1 MMEAREILVNRL
13 SALDNVK
20 VGLWKDT
27 DLLCVFYRGKE
38 FAHFHKDE
46 EIDIRLSQ
54 KFIKQ
59 EGLVPLENSPYHPKR
74 SKKSRWMQF
83 RLDTEQNALDLVSLV
98 QRLIQQEYASTSWGV
113 QA

>member
-1 MMEAREILVNRL
+1 MDIRKIFINHLN
-13 SALDNVK
+13 ALDDVE

-27 DLLCVFYRGKE
+27 ELLCVFYRGKE
-38 FAHFHKDE
+38 FAHFHDNE

-59 EGLVPLENSPYHPKR
+59 EELVPLENSPYHPKR

-83 RLDTEQNALDLVSLV
+83 RFDTEQDMLALVGLIE
-98 QRLIQQEYASTSWGV
+98 RLLQQEYTDTK
-113 QA
+113 